1 LCNNNK
7 KPTGKSTPDKFVS
20 EAQKIYSRILE
31 NESADNYGD
40 KDSNECDDEDNRAS
54 EEDDEDS
61 SKEEF
66 IEDLTPCKEINFVDV
81 EEVKTQS
88 SKLNFKNDHVSVKTK
103 NSKPQESNPRNN
115 AGKAIS
121 KLVDSI
127 ADSQKSSNSD
137 LILFLNSQ
145 ERFRELEG
153 AKSREG

>member
-1 LCNNNK
+1 M
-7 KPTGKSTPDKFVS
+7 
-20 EAQKIYSRILE
+20 
-31 NESADNYGD
+31 D

-54 EEDDEDS
+54 EEEDDDDDS

-115 AGKAIS
+115 AE
-121 KLVDSI
+121 
-127 ADSQKSSNSD
+127 KSFPN
-137 LILFLNSQ
+137 
-145 ERFRELEG
+145 
-153 AKSREG
+153 

>member
-1 LCNNNK
+1 M
-7 KPTGKSTPDKFVS
+7 
-20 EAQKIYSRILE
+20 
-31 NESADNYGD
+31 
-40 KDSNECDDEDNRAS
+40 
-54 EEDDEDS
+54 
-61 SKEEF
+61 
-66 IEDLTPCKEINFVDV
+66 TPCKEINFVDV

-145 ERFRELEG
+145 ERSREFERRELNLEKDERRRQEKEERRL
-153 AKSREG
+153 ADERFMLQTQQQNNMMLLMVRALSCSNSRLQVEDKKHNDGV